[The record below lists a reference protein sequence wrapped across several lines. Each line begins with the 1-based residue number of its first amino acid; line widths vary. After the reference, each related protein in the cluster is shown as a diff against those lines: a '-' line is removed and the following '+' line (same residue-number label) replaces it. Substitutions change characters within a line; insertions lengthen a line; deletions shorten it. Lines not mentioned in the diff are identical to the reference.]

1 MATPL
6 KIEPVDATFGAV
18 VTGFRIPEIDDDT
31 FQALHAAW
39 LKYALLIFPGQH
51 LTRAEQIAF
60 AKRFGPLEF
69 EMTAISNV
77 KEDGTLRLEKDN
89 DDRMKIL
96 KGNMGWH
103 CDSTYMPVQAKG
115 AVFCA
120 EEVPTIGGHTGF
132 ADMRAAYD
140 ALDEATRAKVE
151 TLSAHHSLHYS
162 QSKLGHDSSKAKAD
176 GEYSGYGFHNGPVP
190 RRQLV
195 KVHPETGRK
204 SLMVGQRIR
213 GILGLSDGESAALL
227 GFLNEHA
234 QSPEFIYRHR
244 WSVHDLVMWDNRCT
258 QHIALPDFDQTQ
270 PRLMLRCSLEGEVIG
285 RLLEP
290 GKARVDDREALM
302 QQLAAIA

>member
-18 VTGFRIPEIDDDT
+18 VTGFRIPEIDDET
-31 FQALHAAW
+31 FQALHDAW

-77 KEDGTLRLEKDN
+77 KEDGSLRLEKDN

-140 ALDEATRAKVE
+140 ALDEATKAKIE
-151 TLSAHHSLHYS
+151 ALSAYHSLRYS

-190 RRQLV
+190 LRQLV
-195 KVHPETGRK
+195 KTHPETGRK
-204 SLMVGQRIR
+204 SLLIGRHAHNIPGMDRADSERFLEGLVVFACQRPR
-213 GILGLSDGESAALL
+213 TWHHDWRPGDALL
-227 GFLNEHA
+227 
-234 QSPEFIYRHR
+234 
-244 WSVHDLVMWDNRCT
+244 WDNRCLLHQATPWDMT
-258 QHIALPDFDQTQ
+258 QRRIMWHSRIAGDPV
-270 PRLMLRCSLEGEVIG
+270 S
-285 RLLEP
+285 
-290 GKARVDDREALM
+290 EAA
-302 QQLAAIA
+302 LAA

>member
-1 MATPL
+1 MVRPL
-6 KIEPVDATFGAV
+6 TIEPVDATFGAV
-18 VTGFRIPEIDDDT
+18 VTGFRIPEIDDET
-31 FQALHAAW
+31 FRALHAAW

-51 LTRAEQIAF
+51 LTREQQIAF

-103 CDSTYMPVQAKG
+103 CDSTYMPLQAKG

-140 ALDEATRAKVE
+140 DLDEATRARLE
-151 TLSAHHSLHYS
+151 GLAAHHSLRYS
-162 QSKLGHDSSKAKAD
+162 QSKLGHDARKDKAD
-176 GEYSGYGFHNGPVP
+176 GEYSGYGFHDGPVP
-190 RRQLV
+190 LRQLV

-204 SLMVGQRIR
+204 SLLIGRHAHNIPGMDGPESERFLEGLVAFACQRPRIW
-213 GILGLSDGESAALL
+213 
-227 GFLNEHA
+227 H
-234 QSPEFIYRHR
+234 
-244 WSVHDLVMWDNRCT
+244 HDWRPGDTVLWDNRCLLHQATPWDMT
-258 QHIALPDFDQTQ
+258 QRRIMWHSRIAGDPT
-270 PRLMLRCSLEGEVIG
+270 S
-285 RLLEP
+285 
-290 GKARVDDREALM
+290 EAALN
-302 QQLAAIA
+302 